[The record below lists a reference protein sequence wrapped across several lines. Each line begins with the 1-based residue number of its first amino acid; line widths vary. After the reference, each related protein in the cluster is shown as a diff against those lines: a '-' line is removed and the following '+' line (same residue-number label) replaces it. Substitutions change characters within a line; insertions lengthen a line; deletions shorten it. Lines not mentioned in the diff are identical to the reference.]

1 MNLPGLRVRRATT
14 DDLPGLKPLWRSML
28 LPADELEK
36 RLTEFQVAET
46 ADSKLLGAIGVQIAG
61 RHARLHSESYVDFGH
76 ADAARQLFW
85 ERLQTLASNHG
96 VFRLWTQE
104 SSPVW
109 SGYGFRSANA
119 AKLASLPQEW
129 QPVRGEWFTLQLKDE
144 EAIAHALD
152 QDLAAFMSL
161 ERQNTERAFQQ
172 ARTLKAVVTVIGFTI
187 GIVCFVIAA
196 YLVFHRGGFLP
207 SQ

>member
-1 MNLPGLRVRRATT
+1 MNLPGLRIRRATT

-46 ADSKLLGAIGVQIAG
+46 ADGKLIGAIGVQIAG
-61 RHARLHSESYVDFGH
+61 RHARLHSESYVDFAH

-109 SGYGFRSANA
+109 SGYGFRSATA
-119 AKLASLPQEW
+119 AKLANLPTAW
-129 QPVRGEWFTLQLKDE
+129 QPARGEWFTLQLKDE
-144 EAIAHALD
+144 ETIAQALD
-152 QDLAAFMSL
+152 EDLAAFMSL

-172 ARTLKAVVTVIGFTI
+172 ARTLKTVITVIGFTI

-207 SQ
+207 SY

>member
-1 MNLPGLRVRRATT
+1 MNLPGLRVRRATM
-14 DDLPGLKPLWRSML
+14 DDLPSLKALWRSML

-46 ADSKLLGAIGVQIAG
+46 ADGKLLGAISIQIAG
-61 RHARLHSESYVDFGH
+61 RHARLHSEGYVDFAH
-76 ADAARQLFW
+76 ADAARHLFW

-104 SSPVW
+104 SSPFW
-109 SGYGFRSANA
+109 SGYGFRPAGA
-119 AKLASLPQEW
+119 AKLAALPAEW
-129 QPVRGEWFTLQLKDE
+129 QSARGEWFTLQLKDE

-152 QDLAAFMSL
+152 QDLATFMSL
-161 ERQNTERAFQQ
+161 EKQNTDRAFQQ
-172 ARTLKAVVTVIGFTI
+172 ARALKIIITVIGFTI

-196 YLVFHRGGFLP
+196 YLVIHRGGFLP
-207 SQ
+207 SH